1 MTNAADALA
10 VPCRVHVA
18 WSRREPMAG
27 IEIAC
32 NYLVQHRRDML
43 SACWRKLLILVASPA
58 GFEPATCGLEI
69 RCCYPTELRGRDG
82 QAFTPRSP
90 SSASA
95 ATAGFCRTTRRSA
108 ACADC
113 RRRLE
118 PDPKAGCTCFGCVI
132 RDVPRKFRD
141 DSACGRSST
150 ARPTSAQTNAIR
162 VI

>member
-69 RCCYPTELRGRDG
+69 GTRTLIFQEKYGLCCVV
-82 QAFTPRSP
+82 
-90 SSASA
+90 A
-95 ATAGFCRTTRRSA
+95 ACRRSHSVA
-108 ACADC
+108 LV
-113 RRRLE
+113 RTLWRE
-118 PDPKAGCTCFGCVI
+118 PMSV
-132 RDVPRKFRD
+132 RKR
-141 DSACGRSST
+141 T
-150 ARPTSAQTNAIR
+150 WVN
-162 VI
+162 